1 MGLQSTVNAEDTV
14 KAYLDNLQQ
23 VGLEKQRRQN
33 MIDHVILTVS
43 DFNRSVAFYR
53 KALKPLGITN
63 FTDYD
68 GQDGHPDLKG
78 FGDGER
84 AFFWL
89 KEGEPDPKAV
99 HVGFV
104 AKNHA
109 EVDAFYKAA
118 LAAGGKSKEA
128 PQVRPEYY
136 SGYYAT
142 WVFDPDG
149 HDIEVVHK
157 S

>member
-1 MGLQSTVNAEDTV
+1 MPRDEFGGPV
-14 KAYLDNLQQ
+14 
-23 VGLEKQRRQN
+23 
-33 MIDHVILTVS
+33 IDHVILTVR
-43 DFNRSVAFYR
+43 DFQRSVAFYV

-63 FTDYD
+63 FTDYE
-68 GQDGHPDLKG
+68 GHAGHPDLKG
-78 FGDGER
+78 FGDGEK

-89 KEGEPDPKAV
+89 KEGQPDPLAV

-104 AKNHA
+104 ANDRA

-118 LAAGGKSKEA
+118 LRAGGKSKEP
-128 PQVRPEYY
+128 PQVRLEYY
-136 SGYYAT
+136 PGYYAA